1 MNSCKNFRCY
11 KMRNFYMSCR
21 YYKMMNSC
29 KNCRCCRT
37 TSFCKM
43 NCSKNCGM
51 TSRKM
56 NRNFC
61 MKNLMNFLCKRSL

>member
-1 MNSCKNFRCY
+1 MNSYKSFRCY
-11 KMRNFYMSCR
+11 KMRNFCMSF
-21 YYKMMNSC
+21 
-29 KNCRCCRT
+29 RCCRT
-37 TSFCKM
+37 TSFCMM

-61 MKNLMNFLCKRSL
+61 MKNLMNFPCKRNL

>member
-1 MNSCKNFRCY
+1 
-11 KMRNFYMSCR
+11 
-21 YYKMMNSC
+21 MNSC
-29 KNCRCCRT
+29 KNCRCYKMRNFCMNCRCCRT
-37 TSFCKM
+37 TNFCKM
-43 NCSKNCGM
+43 NCSKNFGM

>member
-1 MNSCKNFRCY
+1 MNCLMNSYKNFRCY

-21 YYKMMNSC
+21 CCKMMS
-29 KNCRCCRT
+29 
-37 TSFCKM
+37 SCKM

-61 MKNLMNFLCKRSL
+61 MKNLMNFPCKRSL

>member
-11 KMRNFYMSCR
+11 KMRNFCMSFR
-21 YYKMMNSC
+21 YY
-29 KNCRCCRT
+29 RT

-51 TSRKM
+51 MSRKM

>member
-21 YYKMMNSC
+21 CCKMMNSC

-37 TSFCKM
+37 MSSCKM

-56 NRNFC
+56 ILNFC
-61 MKNLMNFLCKRSL
+61 MKNLLNFPCKRSL

>member
-1 MNSCKNFRCY
+1 
-11 KMRNFYMSCR
+11 MRNFCMSFR